1 MKPTPWTAEDL
12 AEKYPNY
19 IEVLR
24 DAEEHEFKEFIEE
37 RLKRDEQKYLPNE
50 ETTSEDHVSNPEY
63 DSFLESVI
71 NALCHPNVISKAA
84 QVLLE
89 RHC

>member
-1 MKPTPWTAEDL
+1 ML
-12 AEKYPNY
+12 H
-19 IEVLR
+19 

-37 RLKRDEQKYLPNE
+37 RLKRNKQKYPSDE
-50 ETTSEDHVSNPEY
+50 ETASEDDVSNPPY

-71 NALCHPNVISKAA
+71 NAFCHPDVISKAA

-89 RHC
+89 RHY